1 MTYSSIA
8 YRSLKYEPKRY
19 ILLFLAATLGI
30 ALVLTAMGLMNGL
43 LDAFNNK
50 ARIYYGG
57 DLILLH
63 STNGNLGW
71 YNTDEVISKIE
82 PYFTSKDFLLSYRI
96 DYENDN
102 TYLFFEGESLKQ
114 RKIKGVDFDREE
126 KLFSSLT
133 FSEGSRKILR
143 GSNGIYISTA
153 TAENL
158 NLKIGD
164 NVLLMLRTTKNYTET
179 ANIVVEGIFQDSSLF
194 GANISYLDLE
204 FLRNLIKYPKNYS
217 ISIGAFSNNP
227 LSTVDILNIQE
238 DLNQFFDM
246 YELVEDKHI
255 FIDNLA
261 KAKGKTALITL
272 TSNLENLNFLILAMR
287 LIIYIIIAIL
297 IIIIAIGIGSTYKV
311 IAVKRTNEIGMYMAL
326 GLSPNGIIKLFMI
339 EVFYLMLIAFF
350 SSIFTM
356 FIFASIIGSLNF
368 TQIPAFD
375 IFLMNGRLLVQPNLL
390 QMLLIFSIVV
400 VTTMT
405 LVYFTIRKCVNVNPV
420 DALSVT
426 E

>member
-19 ILLFLAATLGI
+19 ILLFVAASIGI
-30 ALVLTAMGLMNGL
+30 ALVLSAMGFMNGL

-63 STNGNLGW
+63 STDGKLGW
-71 YNTDEVISKIE
+71 YNTDEVISQIE
-82 PYFTSKDFLLSYRI
+82 PYFESKDFLLSYRI

-102 TYLFFEGESLKQ
+102 TFLYFEGENLKQ

-126 KLFSSLT
+126 ELFSSLT
-133 FSEGSRKILR
+133 FAEGSRKILR
-143 GSNGIYISTA
+143 GSNGIYISTS

-158 NLKIGD
+158 NLNIGD
-164 NVLLMLRTTKNYTET
+164 NVLFMLRTTKNYTET
-179 ANIVVEGIFQDSSLF
+179 ANLVVEGIFQDSSLF
-194 GANISYLDLE
+194 GANVSYLDFE

-217 ISIGAFSNNP
+217 ISIGAFSNKS
-227 LSTVDILNIQE
+227 LSDTEILTIQK

-246 YELVEDKHI
+246 YELVDDKQI
-255 FIDNLA
+255 FIDNLY

-287 LIIYIIIAIL
+287 IIIYIIIAIL

-326 GLSPNGIIKLFMI
+326 GLSPNGIIKLFLI
-339 EVFYLMLIAFF
+339 EVFYLLIIAYFFSVFIMFLF
-350 SSIFTM
+350 SSIISSF
-356 FIFASIIGSLNF
+356 NF

-375 IFLMNGRLLVQPNLL
+375 IFLKNGKLLAQYNIW
-390 QMLLIFSIVV
+390 QMLLIFGIVV

-405 LVYFTIRKCVNVNPV
+405 LVYFTIRKCVKVEPV

>member
-19 ILLFLAATLGI
+19 ILLFVAASIGI
-30 ALVLTAMGLMNGL
+30 ALVLSAMGFMNGL

-63 STNGNLGW
+63 STDGKLGW
-71 YNTDEVISKIE
+71 YNTDEVISQIE
-82 PYFTSKDFLLSYRI
+82 PYFESKDFLLSYRI

-102 TYLFFEGESLKQ
+102 TFLYFEGENLKQ

-126 KLFSSLT
+126 ELFSSLT
-133 FSEGSRKILR
+133 FAEGSRKILR
-143 GSNGIYISTA
+143 GSNGIYISTS

-158 NLKIGD
+158 NLNIGD
-164 NVLLMLRTTKNYTET
+164 NVLFMLRTTKNYTET
-179 ANIVVEGIFQDSSLF
+179 ANLVVEGIFQDSSLF
-194 GANISYLDLE
+194 GANISYLDFE
-204 FLRNLIKYPKNYS
+204 FLRNLINYPKNYS
-217 ISIGAFSNNP
+217 ISIGAFSNKN
-227 LSTVDILNIQE
+227 LSDIEILTIQKE
-238 DLNQFFDM
+238 LNQFFDM
-246 YELVEDKHI
+246 YELVDDKQI
-255 FIDNLA
+255 FIDNLY

-287 LIIYIIIAIL
+287 IIIYIIIAIL

-326 GLSPNGIIKLFMI
+326 GLSPNGIIKLFLI
-339 EVFYLMLIAFF
+339 EVFYLLIIAYFFSVFIMFLF
-350 SSIFTM
+350 SSI
-356 FIFASIIGSLNF
+356 ISSLNF

-375 IFLMNGRLLVQPNLL
+375 IFLKNGKLLAQYNIW
-390 QMLLIFSIVV
+390 QMLLIFGIVV

-405 LVYFTIRKCVNVNPV
+405 LVYFTIRKCVKVEPV